1 MFLVLP
7 ADIVDLVLSLQ
18 GAMRAQQWEQNSQLA
33 P

>member
-1 MFLVLP
+1 ME
-7 ADIVDLVLSLQ
+7 DLVLSLQ